1 MDGFDDLDLEG
12 TRPIDLNSETIK
24 IESGSQATPMSRLI
38 YGVAAADIP
47 AIEAQIADNIEWGLM
62 PYLKVLKGKEQV
74 MSWLKAGSA
83 DQKEPVMITN
93 AMAKDWGVF
102 EYWNIGTLSDDV
114 IEFGNANHWPWP
126 KDPKSL
132 LGEKYKVVQC
142 FVYHVNA
149 DGKIDTMR
157 QYLDTQSLW
166 AQLK

>member
-1 MDGFDDLDLEG
+1 MDGFDDLD
-12 TRPIDLNSETIK
+12 
-24 IESGSQATPMSRLI
+24 IESTQPLDMNHDTLQPGSKATPMSRLI
-38 YGVAAADIP
+38 YGVAASDIS
-47 AIEAQIADNIEWGLM
+47 AIEDQIADNIEWGLM

-74 MSWLKAGSA
+74 MSWLKAGSS

-93 AMAKDWGVF
+93 AMTKDWGVF

-132 LGEKYKVVQC
+132 LGQKYKVVQC

-149 DGKIDTMR
+149 AGKIDVMR

>member
-1 MDGFDDLDLEG
+1 MDGFDDLD
-12 TRPIDLNSETIK
+12 
-24 IESGSQATPMSRLI
+24 IESTQPLDMNHDTLQPGSKATPMSRLI
-38 YGVAAADIP
+38 YGVAASDIS
-47 AIEAQIADNIEWGLM
+47 AIEDQIADNIEWGLM

-74 MSWLKAGSA
+74 MSWLKAGSS

-132 LGEKYKVVQC
+132 LGQKYKVVQC

-149 DGKIDTMR
+149 AGKIDVMR